1 MKPSD
6 VRRKIL
12 EDHHRIRRLLR
23 PTEDLARSV
32 SLGESDLADSL
43 RRLGALLLER
53 LAAHLEWEDR
63 HLGAALSEAD
73 AWGPERAERLAREHS
88 EQRELL
94 AHAAQRIEDE
104 RLPPRLLGSIMLDL
118 VSLLHADMQEEEH
131 ACLDPSVLRDDVVG
145 ISVEAG

>member
-53 LAAHLEWEDR
+53 LAGFVD
-63 HLGAALSEAD
+63 
-73 AWGPERAERLAREHS
+73 
-88 EQRELL
+88 
-94 AHAAQRIEDE
+94 
-104 RLPPRLLGSIMLDL
+104 
-118 VSLLHADMQEEEH
+118 
-131 ACLDPSVLRDDVVG
+131 
-145 ISVEAG
+145 